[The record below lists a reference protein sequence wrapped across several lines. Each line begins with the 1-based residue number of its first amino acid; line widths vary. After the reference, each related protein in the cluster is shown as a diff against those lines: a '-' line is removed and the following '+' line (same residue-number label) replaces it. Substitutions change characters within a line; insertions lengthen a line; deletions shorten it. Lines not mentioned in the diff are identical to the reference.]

1 MAISLGVMFN
11 NVNFALAKNSSALS
25 KLQEQAATG
34 QRIIRPSDDPF
45 GAYRV
50 LNLETENRTMS
61 NYSSNIADVVDT
73 LDVSSSTILNIQQNV
88 SNARTIVTQ
97 IITGTFA
104 DQSGHRNIAAQAV
117 DDLLEQ
123 VVSLANSKYLNQYIF
138 GGTNTNDVPYVVER
152 DSNGEIISC
161 KYQGADSSR
170 VVEVAPDVRAETM
183 LVGRNVFQGDSYG
196 EPIFYGSTGAKPG
209 TGTSSI
215 TGDAWLTVEN
225 DGTNYRLS
233 IDDGQSWTTVPI
245 GGEENTAVTDAVTGN
260 ILYVDTRNITSTGVE
275 PVRRPGTY
283 DLFNTLIT
291 VRDMLKNTRD
301 IPEAKLLEMR
311 NKMVESLEEVN
322 LQLSRSLTTVGGQIN
337 TLSDLKNIMD
347 DLGSKAKEQADYI
360 SQADIAQIS
369 IDLSRHQTLYEMS
382 LQVAA
387 KLLSLSFLDFID

>member
-25 KLQEQAATG
+25 RLQEQAATG

-104 DQSGHRNIAAQAV
+104 DQSGHRDIAAQAV

-138 GGTNTNDVPYVVER
+138 GGTNTNDAPYVVER
-152 DSNGEIISC
+152 DGNGDIISC
-161 KYQGADSSR
+161 TYQGADTSR

-196 EPIFYGSTGAKPG
+196 EP
-209 TGTSSI
+209 
-215 TGDAWLTVEN
+215 
-225 DGTNYRLS
+225 
-233 IDDGQSWTTVPI
+233 
-245 GGEENTAVTDAVTGN
+245 
-260 ILYVDTRNITSTGVE
+260 
-275 PVRRPGTY
+275 
-283 DLFNTLIT
+283 
-291 VRDMLKNTRD
+291 
-301 IPEAKLLEMR
+301 
-311 NKMVESLEEVN
+311 
-322 LQLSRSLTTVGGQIN
+322 
-337 TLSDLKNIMD
+337 
-347 DLGSKAKEQADYI
+347 
-360 SQADIAQIS
+360 
-369 IDLSRHQTLYEMS
+369 
-382 LQVAA
+382 
-387 KLLSLSFLDFID
+387 

>member
-25 KLQEQAATG
+25 RLQEQAATG

-104 DQSGHRNIAAQAV
+104 DQSGHRDIAAQAV

-138 GGTNTNDVPYVVER
+138 GGTNTNDAPYVVER
-152 DSNGEIISC
+152 DGNGDIISC
-161 KYQGADSSR
+161 TYQGADTSR

-196 EPIFYGSTGAKPG
+196 EPIFYGSTGAKSG
-209 TGTSSI
+209 TGTSSV

-233 IDDGQSWTTVPI
+233 LDDGKSWTTVPI
-245 GGEENTAVTDAVTGN
+245 GGEENTAVTDSVTGN

-301 IPEAKLLEMR
+301 IPESKLLEMR